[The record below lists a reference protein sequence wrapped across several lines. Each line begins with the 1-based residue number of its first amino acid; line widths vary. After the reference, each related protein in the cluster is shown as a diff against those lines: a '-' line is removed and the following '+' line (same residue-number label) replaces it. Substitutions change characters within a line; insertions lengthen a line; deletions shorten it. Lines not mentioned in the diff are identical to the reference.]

1 MSGSRADRPPLWQ
14 AMDNGMD
21 AQANKEIARD
31 YPQCVGQT
39 DRLIWRRIRAAE
51 IRALR
56 DWILAELETAEGDGW
71 LQPNLIELPDL
82 EALLT
87 TEADRAE
94 RGND

>member
-1 MSGSRADRPPLWQ
+1 MTDTPNRLSLWQ

-21 AQANKEIARD
+21 AQANKEA
-31 YPQCVGQT
+31 GQT
-39 DRLIWRRIRAAE
+39 DPLVWRRIRAAE

-71 LQPNLIELPDL
+71 LQPTLIELPDL

-94 RGND
+94 QNDNT

>member
-1 MSGSRADRPPLWQ
+1 MTDSPNHLPLWQ

-21 AQANKEIARD
+21 VQANKE
-31 YPQCVGQT
+31 VGQT
-39 DRLIWRRIRAAE
+39 DPLVWRRIRAAE

-56 DWILAELETAEGDGW
+56 DWILTELETAEGDGW

-94 RGND
+94 HENTNN

>member
-1 MSGSRADRPPLWQ
+1 MTDTPNRLSLWQ

-21 AQANKEIARD
+21 AQANKE
-31 YPQCVGQT
+31 VGKT
-39 DRLIWRRIRAAE
+39 DPLVWRRIRAAE
-51 IRALR
+51 IRSLR
-56 DWILAELETAEGDGW
+56 DWILAELETTEGDGW

-94 RGND
+94 QNDNT

>member
-1 MSGSRADRPPLWQ
+1 MTDTPNHPPLWEVMQ
-14 AMDNGMD
+14 D
-21 AQANKEIARD
+21 AGSNAPGTPRD
-31 YPQCVGQT
+31 AV
-39 DRLIWRRIRAAE
+39 AAE

-94 RGND
+94 HENTNN